1 MINGATWLS
10 YKAIQSFSSSDIII
24 WRPQHCPIRQHQR
37 YENGVPLIL
46 RFSQLFDVRWNY
58 CRDTL
63 CKCVFFVN
71 VGDHWRMAQ
80 GNNHEWCIRNIQ
92 LCTKFHAETRW
103 FLVPRASCVFQ
114 LFESGLTSS
123 KVYRGHLG
131 ASCHGS
137 ARSCLL
143 STRGILNAFHAK

>member
-1 MINGATWLS
+1 MEPPDWVTRQYKVLVLQILS
-10 YKAIQSFSSSDIII
+10 YEGHSTVPYASTKGMRMECHWYFDFHSFLTWDGTIAGT
-24 WRPQHCPIRQHQR
+24 HCA
-37 YENGVPLIL
+37 N
-46 RFSQLFDVRWNY
+46 
-58 CRDTL
+58 
-63 CKCVFFVN
+63 VFFVN

-80 GNNHEWCIRNIQ
+80 RNNHEWCIRNIQ
-92 LCTKFHAETRW
+92 HCTKFHTETRW

-114 LFESGLTSS
+114 LSESGLTSS

-137 ARSCLL
+137 ARSWLL